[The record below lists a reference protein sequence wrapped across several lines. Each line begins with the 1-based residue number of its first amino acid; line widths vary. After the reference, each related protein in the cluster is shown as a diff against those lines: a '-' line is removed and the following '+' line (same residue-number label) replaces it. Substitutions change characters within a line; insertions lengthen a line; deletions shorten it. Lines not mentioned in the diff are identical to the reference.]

1 MEAQIISHTKFMT
14 KVKINVTKIDKTAT
28 FIGAKGTYLDIV
40 LIENKNG
47 RDQYDNDGFV
57 VQELPKAR
65 REAGE
70 KGPIIGN
77 YRLLE
82 SSQSQAAKNA
92 PQSQTALQDSDDVPF

>member
-1 MEAQIISHTKFMT
+1 MIKA
-14 KVKINVTKIDKTAT
+14 KINVTKIDKTAMFT
-28 FIGAKGTYLDIV
+28 GAKGTYLDIT
-40 LIENKNG
+40 LIENKDG

-82 SSQSQAAKNA
+82 RSRSQPAKNA
-92 PQSQTALQDSDDVPF
+92 PQSQPAPQDSDDVPF